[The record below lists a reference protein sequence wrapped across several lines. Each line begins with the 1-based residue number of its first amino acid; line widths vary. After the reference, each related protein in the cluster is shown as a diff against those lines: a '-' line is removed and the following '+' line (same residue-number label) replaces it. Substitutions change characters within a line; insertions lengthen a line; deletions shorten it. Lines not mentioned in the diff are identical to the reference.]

1 LNSFF
6 RRLYALIIT
15 LASMSYLAAAQSNPA
30 PSDPPAEPHGKVVFS
45 RSMDDSTQPPA
56 AQQQATVVSTITDA
70 DRAAVTFTRYALDV
84 RLRPVDH
91 AIDVRAQLTVRNDGD
106 HPLKQLPLQLSSTL
120 EWQEVRALSPQSL
133 VPAKFAEATIASD
146 VDHTGQLHEAA
157 VELPA
162 PLAPGGSL
170 DLDVFYSGT
179 IAKDAKRLEEIGTPE
194 GVAQSSDWDE
204 VSSAF
209 TGIRGFGN
217 VVWYPVSSV
226 PARLGDGDKLF
237 AEVGAIK
244 QRQQAASVSI
254 TVTAETSSD
263 VPDVAILDGTVV
275 PVTVTPGDANV
286 NVPAIVK
293 AQLPATP
300 LRFQTL
306 SLFLANRQKRSGN
319 ALDIYYQ
326 PADEADVQPYL
337 AAASLVTPLLRT
349 WLQPAG
355 EDRPKALLSI
365 LDLANVDDAP
375 FEERQTLFTGL
386 QPVAADKLADPMS
399 HSLTHGYFQSPR
411 PWLNEGVAHFM
422 ASLWIEQSHD
432 RETALAQLD
441 DQRSALALAEPGEKA
456 SGTTPGLIS
465 NPSSIFYRTKAT
477 YVLWMLRSL
486 IGDVALQNALKLY
499 DPAKDTRDEY
509 FEQLVERTSAAE
521 PVNKELHQFF
531 EDWVYN
537 DRGLPDL
544 TITGAY
550 PSQANVPGTYLIAVE
565 VENSGGVG
573 ADVPVTVSSTNT
585 QVTER
590 LFVPAH
596 GHAIRRLLIQ
606 GEPTQVQVDDG
617 IVPETSASVHVQQI
631 HYTAP
636 AKP

>member
-1 LNSFF
+1 
-6 RRLYALIIT
+6 
-15 LASMSYLAAAQSNPA
+15 
-30 PSDPPAEPHGKVVFS
+30 
-45 RSMDDSTQPPA
+45 
-56 AQQQATVVSTITDA
+56 
-70 DRAAVTFTRYALDV
+70 
-84 RLRPVDH
+84 
-91 AIDVRAQLTVRNDGD
+91 
-106 HPLKQLPLQLSSTL
+106 
-120 EWQEVRALSPQSL
+120 
-133 VPAKFAEATIASD
+133 
-146 VDHTGQLHEAA
+146 
-157 VELPA
+157 
-162 PLAPGGSL
+162 
-170 DLDVFYSGT
+170 
-179 IAKDAKRLEEIGTPE
+179 
-194 GVAQSSDWDE
+194 
-204 VSSAF
+204 
-209 TGIRGFGN
+209 
-217 VVWYPVSSV
+217 
-226 PARLGDGDKLF
+226 
-237 AEVGAIK
+237 
-244 QRQQAASVSI
+244 
-254 TVTAETSSD
+254 
-263 VPDVAILDGTVV
+263 
-275 PVTVTPGDANV
+275 
-286 NVPAIVK
+286 
-293 AQLPATP
+293 
-300 LRFQTL
+300 
-306 SLFLANRQKRSGN
+306 
-319 ALDIYYQ
+319 
-326 PADEADVQPYL
+326 
-337 AAASLVTPLLRT
+337 
-349 WLQPAG
+349 
-355 EDRPKALLSI
+355 
-365 LDLANVDDAP
+365 
-375 FEERQTLFTGL
+375 
-386 QPVAADKLADPMS
+386 
-399 HSLTHGYFQSPR
+399 
-411 PWLNEGVAHFM
+411 M